1 MKNTEIIIRSLIG
14 PVRTKIKPLATAIEI
29 AEDLLFEQN
38 MDREDIYVTKDI
50 YPSVAVKLGISKA
63 AATRS
68 IERAAN
74 LCWAQSNSARLH
86 ELVGR
91 KLEYVNAPS
100 DIIFYL
106 AYYRHFGQPYYKVIE
121 KMPCLMF

>member
-1 MKNTEIIIRSLIG
+1 MKNTEMMIRSLVG
-14 PVRTKIKPLATAIEI
+14 PVRTKIKPLAVAIEI
-29 AEDLLFEQN
+29 AEELMFDQHI
-38 MDREDIYVTKDI
+38 DREDIYVTKDI
-50 YPSVAVKLGISKA
+50 YPTVAHRLGISRD

-74 LCWAQSNSARLH
+74 LCLAPSNADRLH

-91 KLEYVNAPS
+91 KLNCVCAPS

-106 AYYRHFGQPYYKVIE
+106 AYYRRFGQPYYKVIE